1 MKLTQEI
8 LEDVKKW
15 YLEGNSVRKIAKLI
29 EEKHGVKIGKT
40 TVEYHLKRAIKL
52 RSKKEVMVMKRGT
65 FLDEKEIV
73 KLYTKFKL
81 SLRQIAQRFKAS
93 PSGIKWILLKNNVK
107 LRSKRDGEI
116 LRKGKYR
123 KPPFKGTLEE
133 KAYLIG
139 IVLGDLHVRMKN
151 SQFTIEVNTTT
162 TRKAMA
168 DLLTNIFGKYT
179 DGVICYPDK
188 EKGFR
193 FYAYLDKSFDFL
205 LNAKENVEIVKNF
218 KRQEFLTF
226 LSGFFDA
233 EGSIVKRAFR
243 KSLRYEVKIGNTNK
257 QILEIIQQQLRE
269 MKINASIYRYSRS
282 GKYHYLKGRK
292 IINKKEYYMLEIKR
306 KNDVLTLLKILD
318 IKHPEKVERKKE
330 AIQFLMGEDVVK
342 NYYFSTLYYRLIS
355 LKKLLTVKEFAN
367 ANGLNYYAALSYLRH
382 NNKRGFIQRIGKK
395 YVISE
400 KGKDFLIHYTNA
412 LNLSQPPKDII

>member
-81 SLRQIAQRFKAS
+81 SLRQIAQNFKAS

-116 LRKGKYR
+116 LRKGKYI
-123 KPPFKGTLEE
+123 KPPFRGTSEE

-139 IVLGDLHVRMKN
+139 IVLGDLHSRMRN
-151 SQFTIEVNTTT
+151 SKFTIEVNTAT
-162 TRKAMA
+162 TRKSMI
-168 DLLTNIFGKYT
+168 DLLVNIFDKYT

-188 EKGFR
+188 ER
-193 FYAYLDKSFDFL
+193 DLDFM
-205 LNAKENVEIVKNF
+205 
-218 KRQEFLTF
+218 LT
-226 LSGFFDA
+226 
-233 EGSIVKRAFR
+233 
-243 KSLRYEVKIGNTNK
+243 
-257 QILEIIQQQLRE
+257 
-269 MKINASIYRYSRS
+269 
-282 GKYHYLKGRK
+282 
-292 IINKKEYYMLEIKR
+292 
-306 KNDVLTLLKILD
+306 
-318 IKHPEKVERKKE
+318 
-330 AIQFLMGEDVVK
+330 
-342 NYYFSTLYYRLIS
+342 
-355 LKKLLTVKEFAN
+355 
-367 ANGLNYYAALSYLRH
+367 
-382 NNKRGFIQRIGKK
+382 
-395 YVISE
+395 
-400 KGKDFLIHYTNA
+400 
-412 LNLSQPPKDII
+412 